1 MSRTIFLSFG
11 VAALLALPG
20 FATLSSA
27 AQFCNCNT
35 NAQCPSGYYCRGGAF
50 CGAAQ
55 GHKGR
60 CWPKPSGAGAVL
72 DAPLKSSGTPL
83 PNTPKTTGPQGVAA
97 TQKNAV
103 PASGM
108 ADMASSRLKRG
119 K

>member
-50 CGAAQ
+50 CGAVQ

-72 DAPLKSSGTPL
+72 DAPLKSSGAPSS
-83 PNTPKTTGPQGVAA
+83 NTPKTTGPQP
-97 TQKNAV
+97 QFK
-103 PASGM
+103 
-108 ADMASSRLKRG
+108 K